1 MHGSYQHILP
11 DLPLG
16 ERSVV
21 ILLKVRRFVCDA
33 RACPRRTFVEPFARL
48 TCPYSRFTTRL
59 DRVLERIGLA
69 PAGRAGAGLA
79 AQLGL
84 GAGRMTLLRRVMAT
98 VMSVPALVHRP
109 TYAVMPAT
117 SSRQTRASPSAIL
130 PMPRPTSPRGSSR
143 NSCWPGG
150 RQPRHVIR
158 S

>member
-1 MHGSYQHILP
+1 MATAFGTVEIVARGRKAGATCPDCGHYAERVHGSYQHILP

-98 VMSVPALVHRP
+98 VMSVPLW
-109 TYAVMPAT
+109 
-117 SSRQTRASPSAIL
+117 SISRRTR
-130 PMPRPTSPRGSSR
+130 
-143 NSCWPGG
+143 
-150 RQPRHVIR
+150 
-158 S
+158 